1 MDSGCTQHMT
11 GDSRM
16 FTSLSGD
23 VENFDNI
30 TFGDNSKGKVEG
42 LGKIEISSVNNML
55 LVDSLNF
62 NLLSVGQL
70 CDLGFQCLFKP
81 NEVIVSKI
89 DGGEKVFKGFRHNNL
104 YLVDFNSK
112 KANLQACLF
121 SKNSMG
127 WLWHRRLAHVGM
139 STLKKVMKK
148 DLVRGLKDITFDKD
162 KLCSACQAGKQVA
175 NTHPR
180 KTFMS
185 TSRPLEL
192 LHMDLFGP
200 TTYTS
205 IGGNN
210 YGFVIVDDF
219 SRYTWVYFLEDKT
232 EVALAKR
239 AQNEFNTSIVK
250 IRSDNGREFDN
261 TNIEEYCD
269 EVGIKH
275 EFSATY
281 TPQQNGVVERKNR
294 TLITLARSMLDEY
307 GTSEKFWAEAINT
320 ACYASNRLYPHRL
333 LDKTPY
339 ELLNGRKPNISY
351 FRVFGCKC
359 YIYKKRQHLGKFQRR
374 CDIGFLLGYSSKSKA
389 YRVFN
394 NATGMVEETYDVE
407 FDKSNGSQGAHVDV
421 VDIDEEPLVE
431 AMKNMPIGDIK
442 PKEDEDEV
450 QTVDQPS
457 SSMAPQDGSEQDK
470 ILPNEDVHVP
480 QEQIDEQ
487 AQDVG
492 TPVQA
497 PQVAPQR
504 RSQLTS
510 GHPKELI
517 IGSPT
522 RGVTTRSRNTAAFVQ
537 AYSFVSSIEPSTI
550 DQALSDPD
558 WVNAMHE
565 ELNNFT
571 RNETLEARPKGARVI
586 GTKWVFRNKQ
596 DDEGNIVRNKARLV
610 AKGYSQVEGIDFG
623 ETFAPVA
630 RLEAIRFLLAYA
642 LEAIRFLLAYAS
654 HHDMKLYQMD
664 VKSAFLNGYI
674 NELVYVEQPPSF
686 EDPNHPNHVYRLS
699 KALYG
704 LKQAPRAW
712 YERLRD
718 FLIEKGFTIGRVD
731 TTLFIKKMD
740 NDLLVC
746 QVYVD
751 DIIFGSTN
759 EECCTEFGKMMAKE
773 FEMSMIGEL
782 TFFLGFQIKQLRE
795 GTFIYQEKYTRDLLK
810 RFQMDDCK
818 PIETPMATNIKLDP
832 DESGIKVDQTLYQ
845 SMIGSLLY
853 LCASRPDIMFSVCL
867 CARFQPDPK
876 ESHLTAVKRIL
887 RYLKHTPSIGLWYP
901 KGASFELLGYT
912 DSDFAGCRVERK
924 STSGGCY
931 LLGCSLVSWSS
942 KKQNCVSLSTAEA
955 EYIAAGSSC
964 AQLLYMKQTLKDYG
978 VELTRIPL
986 LCDNESTVKLTNNP
1000 VQHSRT
1006 KHIDIRHHF
1015 IRDHVAKGDIFL
1027 RNVGTKEQ
1035 LADIFTKPLDES
1047 NFCRLRGELN
1057 VLDARTIM

>member
-1 MDSGCTQHMT
+1 
-11 GDSRM
+11 
-16 FTSLSGD
+16 
-23 VENFDNI
+23 
-30 TFGDNSKGKVEG
+30 
-42 LGKIEISSVNNML
+42 
-55 LVDSLNF
+55 
-62 NLLSVGQL
+62 
-70 CDLGFQCLFKP
+70 
-81 NEVIVSKI
+81 
-89 DGGEKVFKGFRHNNL
+89 
-104 YLVDFNSK
+104 
-112 KANLQACLF
+112 
-121 SKNSMG
+121 
-127 WLWHRRLAHVGM
+127 
-139 STLKKVMKK
+139 MKK
-148 DLVRGLKDITFDKD
+148 DLIRGLKDITFEKD
-162 KLCSACQAGKQVA
+162 KLCSACQADKQVA
-175 NTHPR
+175 NTHPS

-219 SRYTWVYFLEDKT
+219 SRYTWVYFLENKT
-232 EVALAKR
+232 EVAHVFSKFAKR
-239 AQNEFNTSIVK
+239 AQNEFNNSIVK

-269 EVGIKH
+269 DVGIKH

-320 ACYASNRLYPHRL
+320 ACYAFNRLYPHRL

-394 NATGMVEETYDVE
+394 EATGLVEETYDVE
-407 FDKSNGSQGAHVDV
+407 FDESNGSQGAHVDV

-450 QTVDQPS
+450 QIVNQPS
-457 SSMAPQDGSEQDK
+457 SSMAPQDGSEQNK

-480 QEQIDEQ
+480 QEQINEQ
-487 AQDVG
+487 AQDVDA
-492 TPVQA
+492 PVQ
-497 PQVAPQR
+497 APQR

-537 AYSFVSSIEPSTI
+537 AYSFVSSIEPTTI
-550 DQALSDPD
+550 DQALSDLD

-571 RNETLEARPKGARVI
+571 RNEVWTFEAKPKGARVI
-586 GTKWVFRNKQ
+586 GTKWVFSNKQ

-610 AKGYSQVEGIDFG
+610 AKGYSQVDGIDFG
-623 ETFAPVA
+623 ETFAPVT

-642 LEAIRFLLAYAS
+642 T
-654 HHDMKLYQMD
+654 HHDIKLYQMD
-664 VKSAFLNGYI
+664 VKSSFLNGYI
-674 NELVYVEQPPSF
+674 NELVYVEQPPGF
-686 EDPNHPNHVYRLS
+686 EDPSNPDHVYRLS

-718 FLIEKGFTIGRVD
+718 FLIDKGFTIGRVD
-731 TTLFIKKMD
+731 TTLFTKKTD
-740 NDLLVC
+740 NDLFVC
-746 QVYVD
+746 QLYVD

-759 EECCTEFGKMMAKE
+759 EEYCTEFGNMMAKE

-782 TFFLGFQIKQLRE
+782 TFFLGFQIKQLKE

-810 RFQMDDCK
+810 RFKMDDCK
-818 PIETPMATNIKLDP
+818 SIETPMTTNAKLEA
-832 DESGIKVDQTLYQ
+832 DESGIKVDQTLYR
-845 SMIGSLLY
+845 S
-853 LCASRPDIMFSVCL
+853 
-867 CARFQPDPK
+867 
-876 ESHLTAVKRIL
+876 
-887 RYLKHTPSIGLWYP
+887 
-901 KGASFELLGYT
+901 
-912 DSDFAGCRVERK
+912 
-924 STSGGCY
+924 
-931 LLGCSLVSWSS
+931 
-942 KKQNCVSLSTAEA
+942 
-955 EYIAAGSSC
+955 
-964 AQLLYMKQTLKDYG
+964 
-978 VELTRIPL
+978 
-986 LCDNESTVKLTNNP
+986 
-1000 VQHSRT
+1000 
-1006 KHIDIRHHF
+1006 
-1015 IRDHVAKGDIFL
+1015 
-1027 RNVGTKEQ
+1027 
-1035 LADIFTKPLDES
+1035 
-1047 NFCRLRGELN
+1047 
-1057 VLDARTIM
+1057 

>member
-1 MDSGCTQHMT
+1 VNYKTGGSHWVMDSGCTQHMT

-16 FTSLSGD
+16 FTSLSEYD
-23 VENFDNI
+23 KI

-42 LGKIEISSVNNML
+42 LGKIEISSEYSISNVL

-89 DGGEKVFKGFRHNNL
+89 DGGEEVFKGFRHNNL

-112 KANLQACLF
+112 KTNLQACLF
-121 SKNSMG
+121 FKNSMG

-148 DLVRGLKDITFDKD
+148 DLVRGLKDITFEKD

-175 NTHPR
+175 NTHPS

-185 TSRPLEL
+185 TSRTLEL

-219 SRYTWVYFLEDKT
+219 LRYTWVYFLEDKT
-232 EVALAKR
+232 EVANVFSKFAKR

-275 EFSATY
+275 ELSATC
-281 TPQQNGVVERKNR
+281 TPQQNGAVERKNR

-320 ACYASNRLYPHRL
+320 ACYASNHLYPHRL

-339 ELLNGRKPNISY
+339 ELLNGRKRNISY

-407 FDKSNGSQGAHVDV
+407 FDESNGSQGAHVDV

-442 PKEDEDEV
+442 PKEDEDER
-450 QTVDQPS
+450 QTINQPS

-470 ILPNEDVHVP
+470 ILPNEGVHVP

-537 AYSFVSSIEPSTI
+537 AYSFVSSIEPTTI

-571 RNETLEARPKGARVI
+571 RNEVLTLEARSKGARVI
-586 GTKWVFRNKQ
+586 GTKWVFGNKQ

-630 RLEAIRFLLAYA
+630 RLETIRFLLT
-642 LEAIRFLLAYAS
+642 YAS

-674 NELVYVEQPPSF
+674 NELVYVEQPPGF
-686 EDPNHPNHVYRLS
+686 EDPNHLNHVYRLS

-731 TTLFIKKMD
+731 TTLFTKKTE
-740 NDLLVC
+740 NDLFVC

-759 EECCTEFGKMMAKE
+759 EEYCTEFGKMMAKE

-782 TFFLGFQIKQLRE
+782 TFFLGFQIK
-795 GTFIYQEKYTRDLLK
+795 
-810 RFQMDDCK
+810 
-818 PIETPMATNIKLDP
+818 
-832 DESGIKVDQTLYQ
+832 
-845 SMIGSLLY
+845 
-853 LCASRPDIMFSVCL
+853 
-867 CARFQPDPK
+867 
-876 ESHLTAVKRIL
+876 
-887 RYLKHTPSIGLWYP
+887 
-901 KGASFELLGYT
+901 
-912 DSDFAGCRVERK
+912 
-924 STSGGCY
+924 
-931 LLGCSLVSWSS
+931 
-942 KKQNCVSLSTAEA
+942 
-955 EYIAAGSSC
+955 
-964 AQLLYMKQTLKDYG
+964 
-978 VELTRIPL
+978 
-986 LCDNESTVKLTNNP
+986 
-1000 VQHSRT
+1000 
-1006 KHIDIRHHF
+1006 
-1015 IRDHVAKGDIFL
+1015 
-1027 RNVGTKEQ
+1027 
-1035 LADIFTKPLDES
+1035 
-1047 NFCRLRGELN
+1047 
-1057 VLDARTIM
+1057 

>member
-1 MDSGCTQHMT
+1 VNYKTGGSHWVIDSGCTQHMT

-23 VENFDNI
+23 VENYDKI
-30 TFGDNSKGKVEG
+30 IFGDNSKGKVE
-42 LGKIEISSVNNML
+42 
-55 LVDSLNF
+55 VDSLNF

-89 DGGEKVFKGFRHNNL
+89 DGGEEVFKGFRHNNL
-104 YLVDFNSK
+104 YLVNFNSK
-112 KANLQACLF
+112 SANLQACLF

-139 STLKKVMKK
+139 NTLKKVMKK

-162 KLCSACQAGKQVA
+162 KLCSAYQAGKQVA
-175 NTHPR
+175 NTHPS

-232 EVALAKR
+232 EVAHVFSKFAKR

-269 EVGIKH
+269 EIGIKH

-281 TPQQNGVVERKNR
+281 TPQQNGVVERMNR
-294 TLITLARSMLDEY
+294 TLIILARSMLDEY

-394 NATGMVEETYDVE
+394 NATGMVEETYDVK
-407 FDKSNGSQGAHVDV
+407 FDESNGSQGAHVDV

-431 AMKNMPIGDIK
+431 AMKNIK

-450 QTVDQPS
+450 QTIDQPS
-457 SSMAPQDGSEQDK
+457 SSMAPQDGIEQDK

-510 GHPKELI
+510 GYPKELI

-537 AYSFVSSIEPSTI
+537 AYSFVSS
-550 DQALSDPD
+550 
-558 WVNAMHE
+558 
-565 ELNNFT
+565 
-571 RNETLEARPKGARVI
+571 
-586 GTKWVFRNKQ
+586 
-596 DDEGNIVRNKARLV
+596 
-610 AKGYSQVEGIDFG
+610 
-623 ETFAPVA
+623 
-630 RLEAIRFLLAYA
+630 
-642 LEAIRFLLAYAS
+642 
-654 HHDMKLYQMD
+654 
-664 VKSAFLNGYI
+664 
-674 NELVYVEQPPSF
+674 VEQ
-686 EDPNHPNHVYRLS
+686 
-699 KALYG
+699 
-704 LKQAPRAW
+704 Q
-712 YERLRD
+712 
-718 FLIEKGFTIGRVD
+718 
-731 TTLFIKKMD
+731 
-740 NDLLVC
+740 
-746 QVYVD
+746 Q
-751 DIIFGSTN
+751 
-759 EECCTEFGKMMAKE
+759 
-773 FEMSMIGEL
+773 L
-782 TFFLGFQIKQLRE
+782 T
-795 GTFIYQEKYTRDLLK
+795 
-810 RFQMDDCK
+810 
-818 PIETPMATNIKLDP
+818 KL
-832 DESGIKVDQTLYQ
+832 
-845 SMIGSLLY
+845 
-853 LCASRPDIMFSVCL
+853 
-867 CARFQPDPK
+867 
-876 ESHLTAVKRIL
+876 
-887 RYLKHTPSIGLWYP
+887 
-901 KGASFELLGYT
+901 
-912 DSDFAGCRVERK
+912 
-924 STSGGCY
+924 
-931 LLGCSLVSWSS
+931 
-942 KKQNCVSLSTAEA
+942 
-955 EYIAAGSSC
+955 
-964 AQLLYMKQTLKDYG
+964 
-978 VELTRIPL
+978 
-986 LCDNESTVKLTNNP
+986 
-1000 VQHSRT
+1000 
-1006 KHIDIRHHF
+1006 
-1015 IRDHVAKGDIFL
+1015 
-1027 RNVGTKEQ
+1027 
-1035 LADIFTKPLDES
+1035 
-1047 NFCRLRGELN
+1047 
-1057 VLDARTIM
+1057 

>member
-23 VENFDNI
+23 VENYDKI

-42 LGKIEISSVNNML
+42 LGKIEISSEYSINNVL

-62 NLLSVGQL
+62 NLLFVGQL

-89 DGGEKVFKGFRHNNL
+89 DGGEEVFKGFRHNNL
-104 YLVDFNSK
+104 YLVNFNSK
-112 KANLQACLF
+112 NANLQACLF

-127 WLWHRRLAHVGM
+127 YVGM
-139 STLKKVMKK
+139 NTLKKVMKK
-148 DLVRGLKDITFDKD
+148 DLVRGLKDITFEKD
-162 KLCSACQAGKQVA
+162 KLCSTCQAGKQVA
-175 NTHPR
+175 NTHPS

-185 TSRPLEL
+185 TSRSLEL

-219 SRYTWVYFLEDKT
+219 TRYTWVYFLEDKT
-232 EVALAKR
+232 EVAHVFSKFAKR

-339 ELLNGRKPNISY
+339 ELLNGRKPKISY

-407 FDKSNGSQGAHVDV
+407 FDESNGSQGAHVDV
-421 VDIDEEPLVE
+421 VDIDEEPLIE

-450 QTVDQPS
+450 QTIDQPS

-550 DQALSDPD
+550 DQTLSDSD

-571 RNETLEARPKGARVI
+571 RNEVWTLEARPKGARVI

-596 DDEGNIVRNKARLV
+596 DDGGNIVRNKARLV

-642 LEAIRFLLAYAS
+642 S

-664 VKSAFLNGYI
+664 VKSVFLNGYI
-674 NELVYVEQPPSF
+674 NELVYVEQPPGF

-740 NDLLVC
+740 NDLFVC

-759 EECCTEFGKMMAKE
+759 EEYCTELGKMMAKE

-810 RFQMDDCK
+810 RFKMDDCK
-818 PIETPMATNIKLDP
+818 PIETPMATNTKLDP
-832 DESGIKVDQTLYQ
+832 DESGIKVDQTLYR

-867 CARFQPDPK
+867 CARFQADPK

-901 KGASFELLGYT
+901 KGASFELLGYK

-924 STSGGCY
+924 STSEGCH
-931 LLGCSLVSWSS
+931 LLGRSLVSWSS

-964 AQLLYMKQTLKDYG
+964 AQLLYMKQMLKDYG
-978 VELTRIPL
+978 VELSRIPL
-986 LCDNESTVKLTNNP
+986 LCDNESAVKLTNNP

-1015 IRDHVAKGDIFL
+1015 IRDHVAKGGILL

>member
-1 MDSGCTQHMT
+1 
-11 GDSRM
+11 M
-16 FTSLSGD
+16 FTSLSEN
-23 VENFDNI
+23 VEDYDKI

-42 LGKIEISSVNNML
+42 LGKIEISSEYSISNVL

-81 NEVIVSKI
+81 NEVVVSKI
-89 DGGEKVFKGFRHNNL
+89 DGGEEVFKGFRHNNL
-104 YLVDFNSK
+104 YVVNLK
-112 KANLQACLF
+112 KINLQACLF
-121 SKNSMG
+121 FKNSMG
-127 WLWHRRLAHVGM
+127 WLCSCWNEH
-139 STLKKVMKK
+139 KKVMKK
-148 DLVRGLKDITFDKD
+148 DLVQGLKDITFEKD

-175 NTHPR
+175 NTHPS

-205 IGGNN
+205 IGSNN
-210 YGFVIVDDF
+210 YGFVIADDF

-232 EVALAKR
+232 EVAHVFSKFAKR

-307 GTSEKFWAEAINT
+307 GTNEKFWAEDINT
-320 ACYASNRLYPHRL
+320 VCYASNWLYPHRL

-359 YIYKKRQHLGKFQRR
+359 YIYKKLQHL
-374 CDIGFLLGYSSKSKA
+374 
-389 YRVFN
+389 
-394 NATGMVEETYDVE
+394 
-407 FDKSNGSQGAHVDV
+407 
-421 VDIDEEPLVE
+421 DEEPLVD
-431 AMKNMPIGDIK
+431 AIKNLPIGDIK

-450 QTVDQPS
+450 QIVNQPFF
-457 SSMAPQDGSEQDK
+457 SMAPQDGSEQDK

-487 AQDVG
+487 AQDVDA
-492 TPVQA
+492 PVQA
-497 PQVAPQR
+497 SQVAPQR

-510 GHPKELI
+510 GHSKELI

-522 RGVTTRSRNTAAFVQ
+522 RGVTIRSRNTAAFVQ
-537 AYSFVSSIEPSTI
+537 AYSFVSSIEPTTI
-550 DQALSDPD
+550 YQALSDPD

-571 RNETLEARPKGARVI
+571 RNEVWTLEAKPKGARVI

-623 ETFAPVA
+623 ETFAPVS

-642 LEAIRFLLAYAS
+642 T

-674 NELVYVEQPPSF
+674 CELVYVEQPPGF
-686 EDPNHPNHVYRLS
+686 EDPSNPDHVYRLS

-704 LKQAPRAW
+704 LKQAHRAW

-731 TTLFIKKMD
+731 TTLFTKKTD
-740 NDLLVC
+740 NGLFVF

-759 EECCTEFGKMMAKE
+759 EEYCKEFGNMMAKE

-782 TFFLGFQIKQLRE
+782 TFFLGFQIKQLKE

-810 RFQMDDCK
+810 RFKMDDCK
-818 PIETPMATNIKLDP
+818 SIETPMATNVKP
-832 DESGIKVDQTLYQ
+832 EADESGIK
-845 SMIGSLLY
+845 
-853 LCASRPDIMFSVCL
+853 A
-867 CARFQPDPK
+867 DPK
-876 ESHLTAVKRIL
+876 ESHLITVKRIL
-887 RYLKHTPSIGLWYP
+887 
-901 KGASFELLGYT
+901 
-912 DSDFAGCRVERK
+912 
-924 STSGGCY
+924 
-931 LLGCSLVSWSS
+931 
-942 KKQNCVSLSTAEA
+942 
-955 EYIAAGSSC
+955 
-964 AQLLYMKQTLKDYG
+964 
-978 VELTRIPL
+978 
-986 LCDNESTVKLTNNP
+986 
-1000 VQHSRT
+1000 
-1006 KHIDIRHHF
+1006 
-1015 IRDHVAKGDIFL
+1015 
-1027 RNVGTKEQ
+1027 
-1035 LADIFTKPLDES
+1035 
-1047 NFCRLRGELN
+1047 
-1057 VLDARTIM
+1057 

>member
-1 MDSGCTQHMT
+1 
-11 GDSRM
+11 
-16 FTSLSGD
+16 
-23 VENFDNI
+23 
-30 TFGDNSKGKVEG
+30 
-42 LGKIEISSVNNML
+42 
-55 LVDSLNF
+55 
-62 NLLSVGQL
+62 
-70 CDLGFQCLFKP
+70 
-81 NEVIVSKI
+81 
-89 DGGEKVFKGFRHNNL
+89 
-104 YLVDFNSK
+104 
-112 KANLQACLF
+112 
-121 SKNSMG
+121 
-127 WLWHRRLAHVGM
+127 M

-148 DLVRGLKDITFDKD
+148 DLVRGLKDITFEKD

-175 NTHPR
+175 NTHPS

-219 SRYTWVYFLEDKT
+219 SRYTWF
-232 EVALAKR
+232 AKR

-281 TPQQNGVVERKNR
+281 TPQQNSVVERKNR

-394 NATGMVEETYDVE
+394 EATGLVEETYDVE
-407 FDKSNGSQGAHVDV
+407 FDESNGSQGAHVDV
-421 VDIDEEPLVE
+421 VDINEEPLVE

-450 QTVDQPS
+450 QIVDQPS
-457 SSMAPQDGSEQDK
+457 SSVAPQDGSEQDK

-492 TPVQA
+492 TPK
-497 PQVAPQR
+497 
-504 RSQLTS
+504 STYKWT
-510 GHPKELI
+510 PKELI

-537 AYSFVSSIEPSTI
+537 AYSFVSSIEPTTI

-565 ELNNFT
+565 ELNSFT
-571 RNETLEARPKGARVI
+571 RNEVWTLEAKPKGARVI

-610 AKGYSQVEGIDFG
+610 AKDYSQVEGIDFG
-623 ETFAPVA
+623 ETFASVA

-642 LEAIRFLLAYAS
+642 T

-674 NELVYVEQPPSF
+674 NELVYIEQPPGF
-686 EDPNHPNHVYRLS
+686 EDPNNPNHVYRLS

-712 YERLRD
+712 YERLSD
-718 FLIEKGFTIGRVD
+718 FLIEKGFKIGRVD
-731 TTLFIKKMD
+731 TTLFTKKMD
-740 NDLLVC
+740 NDLFVC

-759 EECCTEFGKMMAKE
+759 EELCKEFGMMMAKE

-782 TFFLGFQIKQLRE
+782 TFFLGFQIKQLKE

-810 RFQMDDCK
+810 RFKMDD
-818 PIETPMATNIKLDP
+818 
-832 DESGIKVDQTLYQ
+832 
-845 SMIGSLLY
+845 
-853 LCASRPDIMFSVCL
+853 
-867 CARFQPDPK
+867 
-876 ESHLTAVKRIL
+876 
-887 RYLKHTPSIGLWYP
+887 
-901 KGASFELLGYT
+901 
-912 DSDFAGCRVERK
+912 
-924 STSGGCY
+924 
-931 LLGCSLVSWSS
+931 
-942 KKQNCVSLSTAEA
+942 
-955 EYIAAGSSC
+955 
-964 AQLLYMKQTLKDYG
+964 
-978 VELTRIPL
+978 
-986 LCDNESTVKLTNNP
+986 
-1000 VQHSRT
+1000 
-1006 KHIDIRHHF
+1006 
-1015 IRDHVAKGDIFL
+1015 
-1027 RNVGTKEQ
+1027 
-1035 LADIFTKPLDES
+1035 
-1047 NFCRLRGELN
+1047 
-1057 VLDARTIM
+1057 